1 MVLND
6 NIQKTLRDLNKITK
20 QEIVKKE
27 GDLYIAINVL
37 TGNSRIM
44 QNEEMLIEALI
55 GKISNKQILKG

>member
-6 NIQKTLRDLNKITK
+6 NVQKTLRDLNKITE

-27 GDLYIAINVL
+27 GDLYVAINVL
-37 TGNSRIM
+37 TGGSRIM